1 VLVLLMRGIYDV
13 HQCDGLCHDIHIP
26 SFIKIGIGV
35 QAILR
40 LSQKFE
46 RLQCWYY

>member
-1 VLVLLMRGIYDV
+1 VLVLLIDGIYEV
-13 HQCDGLCHDIHIP
+13 RYEMASYNSIYIP

-40 LSQKFE
+40 FCLKSFMG
-46 RLQCWYY
+46 